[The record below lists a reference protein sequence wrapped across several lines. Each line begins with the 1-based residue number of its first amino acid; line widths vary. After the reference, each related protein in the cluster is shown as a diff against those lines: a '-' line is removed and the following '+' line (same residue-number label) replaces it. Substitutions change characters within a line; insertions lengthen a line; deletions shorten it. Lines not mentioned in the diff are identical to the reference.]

1 MRTLLLVTVALLVGL
16 ALGLGLGIK
25 IGVAKSHQLQ
35 EATRG

>member
-1 MRTLLLVTVALLVGL
+1 MRTLLFVTVALLVGL